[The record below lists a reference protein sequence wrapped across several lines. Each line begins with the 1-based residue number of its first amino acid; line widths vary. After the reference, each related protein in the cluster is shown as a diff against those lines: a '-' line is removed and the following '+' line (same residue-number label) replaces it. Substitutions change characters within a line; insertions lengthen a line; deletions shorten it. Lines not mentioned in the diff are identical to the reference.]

1 MIKMLCRITTVL
13 LFLFLFMGRRAA
25 SQEFVR
31 EINSVDSV
39 ALNTGISDSTAVKT
53 DSTQNNAIDAPVYL
67 TADTM
72 RMTMKGRNLLFLYGK
87 GSVKYKE
94 LNLDSEFIR
103 MNADSSSLYA
113 TFGTDSIGDKF
124 GHPVFKSGDQQTEM
138 EELWYNFKT
147 EKMYT
152 HNVITQQGEGYLMA
166 GTAKKM
172 PDDSFYI
179 LDGKYTTCD
188 DHEHP
193 HFYFKLT
200 KAKFKPGKNTI
211 TGPTYLVVED
221 VPLPIAVPFA
231 FFPSSKE
238 YSSGIL
244 MPTYGDEMARGFSL
258 RDGGY
263 YFAFNDHVDMSVTGE
278 IYTKGSWGLSARSQY
293 LKRYKF
299 SGGIDASYL
308 VTISGDKDTKD
319 LPNSDYSQSRDIK
332 INWNHR
338 QDAKSNPYG
347 TFTADVRFSTSSFNR
362 NDFRSSTLNQM
373 SENTK
378 ASSVSYSYRSPTLPL
393 SINASASVN
402 QRSKDSTLTISFPD
416 MTISVSNL
424 YPFKRKEAVGSERW
438 YEKIYLS
445 YTGVIRNSI
454 SDVKENQFFKK
465 NVIRDWKNGM
475 KHSIPVSASFNLL
488 KYITLSTSFN
498 YNENWYSNRIDYDYN
513 YDRKSIVPI
522 DTAYGF
528 FRTFDYN
535 ASVSANTKLYGMYS
549 PWSLFGKWTKG
560 VVIRHVLTP
569 SVSFSGAPDFSDP
582 KYGMYKNIH
591 YFDNTL
597 QRRTERYSM
606 YQGQLF
612 GGPSRGR
619 TGAVNFSIDNNL
631 EMKVP
636 IAKTDSTRKVSLIEN
651 LGLRMSYNFL
661 ADSLNWSNLNAS
673 IRLKLFKS
681 NLSLQGNFDTYLY
694 DENGRHINVPR
705 WKAGKGIGRF
715 MGTSTGY
722 SYSFNNETF
731 KKLFSKGDKE
741 NVDSGSNAPSET
753 TEDDTD
759 NLSNRDD
766 STPQRSLLKSKKTEG
781 DFDENGYMLLN
792 IPWNLSVNY
801 SINLGYD
808 MQNFD
813 KQKREYPYKI
823 SQTLG
828 FSGDISPTKAWR
840 LSFNASYD
848 FDTKRI
854 VNMFCSI
861 SRQMHCWSM
870 SASIVP
876 LGPYQN
882 YSFTISVNSSLLQ
895 DFKYSQSSNSRDAV
909 NWGER

>member
-1 MIKMLCRITTVL
+1 MIKMFGRITIVL
-13 LFLFLFMGRRAA
+13 LFLLLFTGQRAA
-25 SQEFVR
+25 SQAFVR

-39 ALNTGISDSTAVKT
+39 ALNTGASDSTAVKT
-53 DSTQNNAIDAPVYL
+53 DSTKTGAIDAPVYL

-72 RMTMKGRNLLFLYGK
+72 RMTMKGQNLLFLYGK
-87 GSVKYKE
+87 GSVKYRD
-94 LNLDSEFIR
+94 LHLDSEFIR
-103 MNADSSSLYA
+103 MDADSSSLYA

-147 EKMYT
+147 EKMFT
-152 HNVITQQGEGYLMA
+152 HNAITQQGEGYLTA
-166 GTAKKM
+166 GIAKKM
-172 PDDSFYI
+172 PDDSFYMR
-179 LDGKYTTCD
+179 DGKYTTCD
-188 DHEHP
+188 NHEHP
-193 HFYFKLT
+193 HFYFNLT
-200 KAKFKPGKNTI
+200 RAKHKPGKNTI
-211 TGPTYLVVED
+211 TGPVYLVVED
-221 VPLPIAVPFA
+221 VPLPIALPFA

-263 YFAFNDHVDMSVTGE
+263 YFAFNEHIDMAVTGE

-299 SGGIDASYL
+299 SGSFDASYL

-319 LPNSDYSQSRDIK
+319 LPNTDYSQSRDIK
-332 INWNHR
+332 INWDHR
-338 QDAKSNPYG
+338 QDSKSNPYG
-347 TFTADVRFSTSSFNR
+347 TFTANVRFSTSSFNR

-402 QRSKDSTLTISFPD
+402 QRSKDSTLTVSLPD

-498 YNENWYSNRIDYDYN
+498 YNENWYSNRVDYDYD
-513 YDRKSIVPI
+513 YDRKSIVPV

-535 ASVSANTKLYGMYS
+535 ASISANTKLYGMYS

-597 QRRTERYSM
+597 QRRTERYSVF
-606 YQGQLF
+606 QSQLF

-636 IAKTDSTRKVSLIEN
+636 ITGTDSTRKVSLIEN

-673 IRLKLFKS
+673 IRLKLFKQ
-681 NLSLQGNFDTYLY
+681 NLSFQGNFDTYLY

-715 MGTSTGY
+715 MGTSAGY

-741 NVDSGSNAPSET
+741 NADSGSNDPPET
-753 TEDDTD
+753 TEGDTAD
-759 NLSNRDD
+759 SPNEEGSTSRGLLS
-766 STPQRSLLKSKKTEG
+766 KSKKSEG
-781 DFDENGYMLLN
+781 DFDENGYLLLN

-823 SQTLG
+823 SQTMG

-876 LGPYQN
+876 VGPYQN
-882 YSFTISVNSSLLQ
+882 YSFTIAINSSLLQ

-909 NWGER
+909 NWGGR

>member
-1 MIKMLCRITTVL
+1 MIKMFCRITIVL
-13 LFLFLFMGRRAA
+13 LFLFLFTGRRAA

-31 EINSVDSV
+31 EINPVDSL
-39 ALNTGISDSTAVKT
+39 ALNPEVSDSTAVKT
-53 DSTQNNAIDAPVYL
+53 DSTKSNAIDAPVYL

-72 RMTMKGRNLLFLYGK
+72 RMTMKGRNLLFLYGT

-124 GHPVFKSGDQQTEM
+124 GHPVFKSGEQQTEM

-152 HNVITQQGEGYLMA
+152 HNVITQQGEGYLTA

-179 LDGKYTTCD
+179 CDGKYTTCD

-200 KAKFKPGKNTI
+200 KAKFKPGKSTI
-211 TGPTYLVVED
+211 TGPAYLVVED

-498 YNENWYSNRIDYDYN
+498 YNENWYSNRVDYDYD
-513 YDRKSIVPI
+513 YDRKSIVPV

-597 QRRTERYSM
+597 QRRTERYSV
-606 YQGQLF
+606 YQSQLF

-619 TGAVNFSIDNNL
+619 TGAINFSIDNNL

-636 IAKTDSTRKVSLIEN
+636 IAGTDSARKVSLIEN

-705 WKAGKGIGRF
+705 WKAGK
-715 MGTSTGY
+715 
-722 SYSFNNETF
+722 
-731 KKLFSKGDKE
+731 
-741 NVDSGSNAPSET
+741 
-753 TEDDTD
+753 TEYGA
-759 NLSNRDD
+759 LV
-766 STPQRSLLKSKKTEG
+766 E
-781 DFDENGYMLLN
+781 
-792 IPWNLSVNY
+792 
-801 SINLGYD
+801 
-808 MQNFD
+808 
-813 KQKREYPYKI
+813 
-823 SQTLG
+823 
-828 FSGDISPTKAWR
+828 
-840 LSFNASYD
+840 
-848 FDTKRI
+848 
-854 VNMFCSI
+854 
-861 SRQMHCWSM
+861 
-870 SASIVP
+870 
-876 LGPYQN
+876 
-882 YSFTISVNSSLLQ
+882 
-895 DFKYSQSSNSRDAV
+895 
-909 NWGER
+909 